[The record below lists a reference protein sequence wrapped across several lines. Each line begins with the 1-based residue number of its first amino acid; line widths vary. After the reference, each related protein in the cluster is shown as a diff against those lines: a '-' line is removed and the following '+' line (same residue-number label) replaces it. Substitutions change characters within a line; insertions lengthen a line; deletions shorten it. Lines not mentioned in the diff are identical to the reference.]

1 MTRQQ
6 TEVFEYIK
14 RYINISGYSPTYK
27 EIADHCKLSSRSHA
41 WKVVDALIK
50 SDLVIK
56 KNKKICLTNE

>member
-27 EIADHCKLSSRSHA
+27 EITDHCKLSSRSPA

-50 SDLVIK
+50 SDLIIK

>member
-27 EIADHCKLSSRSHA
+27 EITDQCKLSSRSHA

-50 SDLVIK
+50 SDLIIK
-56 KNKKICLTNE
+56 KNKKICLINE

>member
-6 TEVFEYIK
+6 TEVFNYIK

-27 EIADHCKLSSRSHA
+27 EITEHCKLSRRSHA

-50 SDLVIK
+50 NDLISK
-56 KNKKICLTNE
+56 RNKKICLVNE